1 MAVGRPIG
9 SMVVSLGLD
18 SVKFT
23 DGLKSIQS
31 QFRLAKSE
39 MRANLAELSS
49 TGTAYEKASVQVEGL
64 TKIMDVNKRKIES
77 LRETYRKQ
85 VEAHGEYSSS
95 AMRTASKI
103 NDAVRIQENYRR
115 QLNDAKIAMNEAK
128 RGTDTYKDSLE
139 LLKRTTKADI
149 EMFNAQG
156 KSVKALKTEYRGL
169 QQEINLNKKILADE
183 KTKLRELI
191 ETKGADAKETK
202 LQKATVTELNST
214 IKQQRTELNNIRLSM
229 NEAKRGTDSLRTSLE
244 TLQKTTTASITGLQ
258 AQGKTNEANL
268 VKYRSLK
275 EEIQQY
281 NRILDDEKAKLKE
294 LVNAKGADARE
305 TQEQKVKIAELNAK
319 IQQSQA
325 SYDSMNSKYKNM
337 TTAQAQA
344 KDSVHKLASSYKSMG
359 DSVKSAGQKLTGF
372 STIAGIGLAAGLK
385 TSISSLSEFKNTLN
399 EIKNLAETGG
409 ESASEA
415 TRNVARIQKD
425 ATQYSNQ
432 YGVSVNKIG
441 DGYKELI
448 KRGYTTEQ
456 ALGAM
461 KSELQASVAS
471 GDDFQEV
478 VSVSSQVLDSFG
490 MKVNSTSGMLK
501 NTKLVTNEIAY
512 AADATSTSFSDL
524 GIGMSY
530 AGASAKTAKVE
541 LSETAAAMGILSNNG
556 LEADKAGT
564 GLRDVLNHLTKGI
577 ANIDSK
583 NSVLAKLGI
592 KKEDLVDA
600 KGNMKSLSDVF
611 EVINSKVK
619 GMKSPE
625 KAAIFNSLFGTTGQQ
640 AGIILANNAKEL
652 DKLNKKVKEAPK
664 KNYVGALSEK
674 NMKSAQ
680 NQMKIFKQS
689 ATNMGM
695 SLAEVLLPPL
705 SKVAASLSKFFQWV
719 SQLPKPIKSTI
730 AGVTLLAIAIGPLL
744 VAVGSMI
751 TAIGSIKELI
761 TGLSIAKKIKE
772 VISGFSV
779 VGMLTNPITIGIA
792 AVVALGTA
800 FVVAY
805 QKIKPFRDF
814 VNGIGA
820 TVKKEFDK
828 VKKVAKDIW
837 TVLSSGNKSK
847 NKAQANMNLSKIF
860 SHEQIVAINNFG
872 KNLRT
877 AINGIKKTISG
888 AKTITKDIFNLFT
901 SNTGDKKSAKAFNS
915 LNNLLPK
922 GSAQKI
928 VSTINTIKMA
938 FNGLFALFK
947 GNNARGENLLN
958 RIFPKSAVTYI
969 STITKIIRTDFN
981 LMKSAI
987 VGVFKSIWSVISPI
1001 FNKIGGGFKSL
1012 IKGMSSYFNK
1022 YGKNIMQAFVN
1033 IFDFIL
1039 VKVVSKFTLILTAIS
1054 VAMKSIQV
1062 VISAALDLVKNV
1074 FSSVWVSIEH
1084 IVKGVF
1090 EVIGGLLKVFAG
1102 IFTGNWQLLWSGV
1115 KDIFKGIWDSFKG
1128 IVGGVINAVIGILN
1142 TGIDGVDWLITKFG
1156 VKKIGHIPPVKW
1168 ATGTTRYYPNGLPET
1183 QLAMVNDGG
1192 KREAIVYPNG
1202 QVGMFK
1208 GMNVTT
1214 ILPKGSHVINGD
1226 DTERLGLANYPD
1238 MHYYAKGTIS
1248 FSSIWN
1254 SVKSGASKLWDDVSD
1269 GVKLAKNIVAHP
1281 IEALESAFSGSLK
1294 IGKNVQF
1301 AIDTAKGLGSFIIK
1315 NIKNGIVK
1323 EIKKWIDSN
1332 EDEGDSNSTSP
1343 KPTGSH
1349 KHWMEQAGIPKS
1361 WYEDL
1366 NWIINHESGWRVNAT
1381 NPGSGAY
1388 GIPQSLPGNKMA
1400 SAGKDWRTNPI
1411 TQLKWMHSYV
1421 KGRYGNASNAKHFWQ
1436 THNWYANGGF
1446 VTQEQIAHIAEGNR
1460 PEAIIPLT
1468 NRTRAMQILAQVRDK
1483 YGLSAG
1489 NVVLNG
1495 NEQSNNDLSSLERK
1509 FDTVIS
1515 LLGQIAGLSIEQVN
1529 ALKAM
1534 KPSQSFDKNK
1544 FYQQMYQDQTIS
1556 DYMRM

>member
-9 SMVVSLGLD
+9 SMVVSLGLEAA
-18 SVKFT
+18 KFT
-23 DGLKSIQS
+23 DGLKSIQN

-39 MRANLAELSS
+39 MRANIAELSS
-49 TGTAYEKASVQVEGL
+49 TGTAYEKASVKVDSL
-64 TKIMDVNKRKIES
+64 TEVMDVNKRKIES
-77 LRETYRKQ
+77 LRETYQNQ
-85 VEAHGEYSSS
+85 VRTQGEYSNA

-103 NDAVRIQENYRR
+103 NDAIRVQENYRR
-115 QLNDAKIAMNEAK
+115 QLNDAKVA
-128 RGTDTYKDSLE
+128 
-139 LLKRTTKADI
+139 
-149 EMFNAQG
+149 
-156 KSVKALKTEYRGL
+156 
-169 QQEINLNKKILADE
+169 
-183 KTKLRELI
+183 
-191 ETKGADAKETK
+191 
-202 LQKATVTELNST
+202 
-214 IKQQRTELNNIRLSM
+214 M
-229 NEAKRGTDSLRTSLE
+229 NEAKRGTDSLRVSLE

-294 LVNAKGADARE
+294 LINAKGADARE
-305 TQEQKVKIAELNAK
+305 TQEQKVKVAELNAK
-319 IQQSQA
+319 IQQSQ
-325 SYDSMNSKYKNM
+325 
-337 TTAQAQA
+337 
-344 KDSVHKLASSYKSMG
+344 
-359 DSVKSAGQKLTGF
+359 
-372 STIAGIGLAAGLK
+372 
-385 TSISSLSEFKNTLN
+385 
-399 EIKNLAETGG
+399 
-409 ESASEA
+409 
-415 TRNVARIQKD
+415 
-425 ATQYSNQ
+425 
-432 YGVSVNKIG
+432 
-441 DGYKELI
+441 
-448 KRGYTTEQ
+448 
-456 ALGAM
+456 
-461 KSELQASVAS
+461 
-471 GDDFQEV
+471 
-478 VSVSSQVLDSFG
+478 
-490 MKVNSTSGMLK
+490 
-501 NTKLVTNEIAY
+501 
-512 AADATSTSFSDL
+512 
-524 GIGMSY
+524 
-530 AGASAKTAKVE
+530 VE
-541 LSETAAAMGILSNNG
+541 Y
-556 LEADKAGT
+556 
-564 GLRDVLNHLTKGI
+564 
-577 ANIDSK
+577 
-583 NSVLAKLGI
+583 
-592 KKEDLVDA
+592 
-600 KGNMKSLSDVF
+600 
-611 EVINSKVK
+611 
-619 GMKSPE
+619 
-625 KAAIFNSLFGTTGQQ
+625 
-640 AGIILANNAKEL
+640 
-652 DKLNKKVKEAPK
+652 DKLNKTY
-664 KNYVGALSEK
+664 KNVSTSGAILRDHMDKLKQSMQSIGRNMTQYITVPVVGAFTMSAKSAMDFEYQLQDIRKEVEAQSGSLKETDKIMKEMSSDVLKWSKQYGVGTKEINEGLFTLISNGYSARVALGMMPELLKTMTANGDKTGKTIELTSSLMEQFGLNTGSTNSQIRSGNSLMNQMTEITHKTALNLDDLGTISANAGAALHGMHINTADFLTVAGKLRSAGIDASSVGTGLSSMLTRITTGTGAAAADLKKYNIAVYDSHHNMRSMLDIVGDMKKAYSGMNDEERQK
-674 NMKSAQ
+674 FLYDVMGQENMKVGSTLMNAHISDYRKLSKEVSNSNGVVDKYNKTMRNTSEFSVQ
-680 NQMKIFKQS
+680 EFKS
-689 ATNMGM
+689 
-695 SLAEVLLPPL
+695 SLNSLSISLGQKLLPTLTPVIKGL
-705 SKVAASLSKFFQWV
+705 TSMVNRFAKLPSPVKNSILVLTGLAAILG
-719 SQLPKPIKSTI
+719 PMTI
-730 AGVTLLAIAIGPLL
+730 GIAALITSIGKIRD
-744 VAVGSMI
+744 VM
-751 TAIGSIKELI
+751 

-779 VGMLTNPITIGIA
+779 VGMLTNPITIAIA

-814 VNGIGA
+814 VNGIGTA
-820 TVKKEFDK
+820 VKKEFDK
-828 VKKVAKDIW
+828 VKNV
-837 TVLSSGNKSK
+837 
-847 NKAQANMNLSKIF
+847 
-860 SHEQIVAINNFG
+860 
-872 KNLRT
+872 
-877 AINGIKKTISG
+877 
-888 AKTITKDIFNLFT
+888 TKDIFNLFT
-901 SNTGDKKSAKAFNS
+901 STTGDKKSAKAFDS

-928 VSTINTIKMA
+928 VATVNTIKMA

-969 STITKIIRTDFN
+969 STITKIIRADFN

-987 VGVFKSIWSVISPI
+987 VGVFKSMWSVTSPI
-1001 FNKIGGGFKSL
+1001 FNKIGGEFKTL

-1022 YGKNIMQAFVN
+1022 YGKSIMQAFVN

-1039 VKVVSKFTLILTAIS
+1039 VKVVSKFTLILSAIS

-1062 VISAALDLVKNV
+1062 VISVALDLVKNV
-1074 FSSVWVSIEH
+1074 FSSVWISIEN
-1084 IVKGVF
+1084 IIKNVF
-1090 EVIGGLLKVFAG
+1090 QIIGGLLEIFAG
-1102 IFTGNWQLLWSGV
+1102 IFTGNWKLLWQGV
-1115 KDIFKGIWDSFKG
+1115 KDTFSGIIKTFVSIF
-1128 IVGGVINAVIGILN
+1128 GGVVNTIIGIAN
-1142 TGIDGVDWLITKFG
+1142 TGIDGINWLITKFG
-1156 VKKIGHIPPVKW
+1156 VKKIGHISPVKW

-1248 FSSIWN
+1248 FGSIWN
-1254 SVKSGASKLWDDVSD
+1254 SVKSGASKLWDDISD

-1294 IGKNVQF
+1294 IGKSVQF

-1381 NPGSGAY
+1381 NPDSGAY
-1388 GIPQSLPGNKMA
+1388 GLPQSLPGNKMA
-1400 SAGKDWRTNPI
+1400 SAGKDWKTNPI
-1411 TQLKWMHSYV
+1411 TQLKWMYSYV

-1489 NVVLNG
+1489 NVVLSGGKQDNT
-1495 NEQSNNDLSSLERK
+1495 DLSNLERK

-1515 LLGQIAGLSIEQVN
+1515 LLGQIAGLSAEQVN
-1529 ALKAM
+1529 AIKAM
-1534 KPSQSFDKNK
+1534 NLNPKFDKNK
-1544 FYQQMYQDQTIS
+1544 FYQDMFRDQTIS
-1556 DYMRM
+1556 NYMNM

>member
-1 MAVGRPIG
+1 MAVGRPLG

-23 DGLKSIQS
+23 DGLKSIQN

-49 TGTAYEKASVQVEGL
+49 TGTAYEKASAKVEGL

-77 LRETYRKQ
+77 LRETYQKQ
-85 VEAHGEYSSS
+85 VEMHGEYSTS

-115 QLNDAKIAMNEAK
+115 QLNDAKVAMNEAK

-139 LLKRTTKADI
+139 LLKR
-149 EMFNAQG
+149 
-156 KSVKALKTEYRGL
+156 
-169 QQEINLNKKILADE
+169 
-183 KTKLRELI
+183 
-191 ETKGADAKETK
+191 
-202 LQKATVTELNST
+202 
-214 IKQQRTELNNIRLSM
+214 
-229 NEAKRGTDSLRTSLE
+229 
-244 TLQKTTTASITGLQ
+244 TTTASITGLQ

-294 LVNAKGADARE
+294 LVNVKGADARE
-305 TQEQKVKIAELNAK
+305 TQEQKVKVAELNAK

-337 TTAQAQA
+337 STAQAVA
-344 KDSVHKLASSYKSMG
+344 KDSAEKLANQYKSVG
-359 DSVKSAGQKLTGF
+359 NSVKDTGQKLTGF
-372 STIAGIGLAAGLK
+372 STIAGLGLAAGLK

-399 EIKNLAETGG
+399 EIKNLAVTGG
-409 ESASEA
+409 ESVEEA
-415 TRNVARIQKD
+415 TRNVSRIQKD

-448 KRGYTTEQ
+448 KRGYTTNQ

-471 GDDFQEV
+471 GDDFNDV
-478 VSVSSQVLDSFG
+478 VNVSSQVLEAFG

-501 NTKLVTNEIAY
+501 NTKTVTNELAY
-512 AADATSTSFSDL
+512 AADLTSTGFTDI

-530 AGASAKTAKVE
+530 VGSTAKTAKIE
-541 LSETAAAMGILSNNG
+541 LSETASAMGILSNNG

-564 GLRDVLNHLTKGI
+564 GLRQVINNLVTGVKD
-577 ANIDSK
+577 IDSK
-583 NSVLAKLGI
+583 NSVLGKLGL
-592 KKEDLVDA
+592 KKKDLVDA
-600 KGNMKSLSDVF
+600 QGNLKSLSAIF
-611 EVINSKVK
+611 EAINGKMK
-619 GMKSPE
+619 GKESPE
-625 KAAIFNSLFGTTGQQ
+625 KASIFKSLFGTTGQQ
-640 AGIILANNAKEL
+640 AGIILSQHVKEL
-652 DKLNKKVKEAPK
+652 DELNKKVREAPK

-674 NMKSAQ
+674 NLKSAQ

-689 ATNMGM
+689 AANMGM
-695 SLAEVLLPPL
+695 SLSEVLLPPL
-705 SKVAASLSKFFQWV
+705 SKIAASLSKFFQWIG
-719 SQLPKPIKSTI
+719 QLPKPIKATI
-730 AGVTLLAIAIGPLL
+730 AGITLLAVAIGPLL

-751 TAIGSIKELI
+751 TAIG
-761 TGLSIAKKIKE
+761 TIKE
-772 VISGFSV
+772 VMGGISIAS
-779 VGMLTNPITIGIA
+779 MLTNPITIAIA
-792 AVVALGTA
+792 ATVALGAA
-800 FVVAY
+800 FTLAY
-805 QKIKPFRDF
+805 NKIKPFRDF

-828 VKKVAKDIW
+828 VKNVAKDIW

-860 SHEQIVAINNFG
+860 SHDQLVEINQFG
-872 KNLRT
+872 ENLRT
-877 AINGIKKTISG
+877 TINGIKKTISG

-901 SNTGDKKSAKAFNS
+901 SNTGDKKSAKAFDS

-928 VSTINTIKMA
+928 VSTVNTIKMA

-947 GNNARGENLLN
+947 GDNARGENLLN

-1001 FNKIGGGFKSL
+1001 FNKIGGGFKTL

-1074 FSSVWVSIEH
+1074 FSSVWISIEH
-1084 IVKGVF
+1084 IFKGVF

-1102 IFTGNWQLLWSGV
+1102 LFTGNWQLLWSGV

-1128 IVGGVINAVIGILN
+1128 IVGGVINTVIGILN

-1156 VKKIGHIPPVKW
+1156 VKKIGHIPTVKW

-1248 FSSIWN
+1248 FGSIWN
-1254 SVKSGASKLWDDVSD
+1254 GIKSGASKLWDDVSD
-1269 GVKLAKNIVAHP
+1269 GIKLAKNIVSHP
-1281 IEALESAFSGSLK
+1281 IEALESAFSSSLK
-1294 IGKNVQF
+1294 IGKSVQF

-1381 NPGSGAY
+1381 NPSSGAY
-1388 GIPQSLPGNKMA
+1388 GLGQALPGNKMA
-1400 SAGKDWRTNPI
+1400 SAGKDWKTNAI
-1411 TQLKWMHSYV
+1411 TQLKWVKSYI
-1421 KGRYGNASNAKHFWQ
+1421 KGRYGNAANAKRFWQ
-1436 THNWYANGGF
+1436 AHNWYANGGF
-1446 VTQEQIAHIAEGNR
+1446 VTQEQIAHIAEDNR

-1489 NVVLNG
+1489 NVVLSGGKQDNT
-1495 NEQSNNDLSSLERK
+1495 DLSNLERK

-1515 LLGQIAGLSIEQVN
+1515 LLGQIAGLSAEQVN
-1529 ALKAM
+1529 AIKAM
-1534 KPSQSFDKNK
+1534 NLNPKFDKNK
-1544 FYQQMYQDQTIS
+1544 FYQDMFRDQTIS
-1556 DYMRM
+1556 NYMNM

>member
-9 SMVVSLGLD
+9 SMVVSLGLEAT
-18 SVKFT
+18 KFT
-23 DGLKSIQS
+23 DGLKSIQN

-39 MRANLAELSS
+39 MRANIAELSS
-49 TGTAYEKASVQVEGL
+49 TGTAYEKASVKVDSL
-64 TKIMDVNKRKIES
+64 TKVMDVNQRKIES
-77 LRETYRKQ
+77 LRETYQNQ
-85 VEAHGEYSSS
+85 VRTQGEYSNA

-103 NDAVRIQENYRR
+103 NDAIRVQENYRR
-115 QLNDAKIAMNEAK
+115 QLNDAKVA
-128 RGTDTYKDSLE
+128 
-139 LLKRTTKADI
+139 
-149 EMFNAQG
+149 
-156 KSVKALKTEYRGL
+156 
-169 QQEINLNKKILADE
+169 
-183 KTKLRELI
+183 
-191 ETKGADAKETK
+191 
-202 LQKATVTELNST
+202 
-214 IKQQRTELNNIRLSM
+214 M
-229 NEAKRGTDSLRTSLE
+229 NEAKRGTDSLRVSLE

-305 TQEQKVKIAELNAK
+305 TQEQKVKVAELNAK

-325 SYDSMNSKYKNM
+325 SYDGMSSKYKNM

-372 STIAGIGLAAGLK
+372 STIAGLGLAAGLK

-399 EIKNLAETGG
+399 EIKNLAVTGG
-409 ESASEA
+409 ESVEEA
-415 TRNVARIQKD
+415 TRNVSRIQKD

-448 KRGYTTEQ
+448 KRGYTTNQ

-471 GDDFQEV
+471 GDDFNDV
-478 VSVSSQVLDSFG
+478 VNVSSQVLEAFG

-501 NTKLVTNEIAY
+501 NTKTVTNELAY
-512 AADATSTSFSDL
+512 AADLTSTGFTDI

-530 AGASAKTAKVE
+530 VGSTAKTAKIE
-541 LSETAAAMGILSNNG
+541 LSETASAMGILSNNG

-564 GLRDVLNHLTKGI
+564 GLRQVINNLVTGVKD
-577 ANIDSK
+577 IDSK
-583 NSVLAKLGI
+583 NSVLGKLGL
-592 KKEDLVDA
+592 KKKDLVDA
-600 KGNMKSLSDVF
+600 QGNLKSLSAIF
-611 EVINSKVK
+611 EAINGKMK
-619 GMKSPE
+619 GKESPE
-625 KAAIFNSLFGTTGQQ
+625 KASIFESLFGTTGQQ
-640 AGIILANNAKEL
+640 AGIILSQHVKEL
-652 DKLNKKVKEAPK
+652 DELNKKVREAPK

-674 NMKSAQ
+674 NLKSAQ

-689 ATNMGM
+689 AANMGM
-695 SLAEVLLPPL
+695 SLSEVLLPPL
-705 SKVAASLSKFFQWV
+705 SKIAASLSKFFQWIG
-719 SQLPKPIKSTI
+719 QLPKPIKSTI
-730 AGVTLLAIAIGPLL
+730 AGITLLAVAIGPLL

-751 TAIGSIKELI
+751 TAIGSIKKAMD
-761 TGLSIAKKIKE
+761 GVKIA
-772 VISGFSV
+772 S
-779 VGMLTNPITIGIA
+779 MLTNPITISIA
-792 AVVALGTA
+792 AVVALGAA
-800 FVVAY
+800 FTLAY
-805 QKIKPFRDF
+805 NKIKPFRDF

-820 TVKKEFDK
+820 TVKKEFNK
-828 VKKVAKDIW
+828 VKNVAKDIW
-837 TVLSSGNKSK
+837 TVLSSGDKSK

-860 SHEQIVAINNFG
+860 SHDQLVEINQFG
-872 KNLRT
+872 ENLRT
-877 AINGIKKTISG
+877 TINGIKKTISG

-901 SNTGDKKSAKAFNS
+901 SNTGDKKSAKAFDS

-928 VSTINTIKMA
+928 VATVNTIKMA

-969 STITKIIRTDFN
+969 STITKIIRADFN

-987 VGVFKSIWSVISPI
+987 VGVFKSMWSVISPI
-1001 FNKIGGGFKSL
+1001 FNKIGGGFKTL

-1022 YGKNIMQAFVN
+1022 YGKSIMKAFVN

-1074 FSSVWVSIEH
+1074 FSSVWISIEH
-1084 IVKGVF
+1084 IFKGVF

-1102 IFTGNWQLLWSGV
+1102 LFTGNWQLLWSGV

-1128 IVGGVINAVIGILN
+1128 IVGGVINTVIGILN

-1156 VKKIGHIPPVKW
+1156 VKKIGHIPTVKW

-1248 FSSIWN
+1248 FGSIWN
-1254 SVKSGASKLWDDVSD
+1254 GIKSGASKLWDDVSD
-1269 GVKLAKNIVAHP
+1269 GIKLAKNIVSHP
-1281 IEALESAFSGSLK
+1281 IEALESAFSSSLK
-1294 IGKNVQF
+1294 IGKSVQF

-1388 GIPQSLPGNKMA
+1388 GLPQSLPGNKMA
-1400 SAGKDWRTNPI
+1400 SAGKDWKTNPI
-1411 TQLKWMHSYV
+1411 TQLKWMYSYV

-1515 LLGQIAGLSIEQVN
+1515 LLGQIAGLSVEQVN

>member
-9 SMVVSLGLD
+9 SMVVSLGLEAA
-18 SVKFT
+18 KFT
-23 DGLKSIQS
+23 DGLKSIQN

-39 MRANLAELSS
+39 MRANIAELSS
-49 TGTAYEKASVQVEGL
+49 TGTAYEKASAKVDSL
-64 TKIMDVNKRKIES
+64 TKVMDVNQRKIES
-77 LRETYRKQ
+77 LRETYQQQ
-85 VEAHGEYSSS
+85 VKTQGEYSNA

-103 NDAVRIQENYRR
+103 NDAIRVQENYRR
-115 QLNDAKIAMNEAK
+115 QLNDAKVA
-128 RGTDTYKDSLE
+128 
-139 LLKRTTKADI
+139 
-149 EMFNAQG
+149 
-156 KSVKALKTEYRGL
+156 
-169 QQEINLNKKILADE
+169 
-183 KTKLRELI
+183 
-191 ETKGADAKETK
+191 
-202 LQKATVTELNST
+202 
-214 IKQQRTELNNIRLSM
+214 M

-305 TQEQKVKIAELNAK
+305 TQEQKVKVAELDAK

-325 SYDSMNSKYKNM
+325 SYDGMNSKYKNM

-344 KDSVHKLASSYKSMG
+344 KDSVNKLASSYKSMG
-359 DSVKSAGQKLTGF
+359 NSVKSAGQKLTGF
-372 STIAGIGLAAGLK
+372 STVAGIGLVAGLK

-490 MKVNSTSGMLK
+490 MKVNSTSGMMK

-600 KGNMKSLSDVF
+600 KGNMRSLSDVF

-664 KNYVGALSEK
+664 NNYVGALSEK

-719 SQLPKPIKSTI
+719 AQLPKPIKSTI
-730 AGVTLLAIAIGPLL
+730 VGVTLFAVAIGPLL
-744 VAVGSMI
+744 VALGSMI
-751 TAIGSIKELI
+751 TAIGTIKKVM
-761 TGLSIAKKIKE
+761 TGLSIVKKIKDIANSFKLLTILNPTTLGIGA
-772 VISGFSV
+772 VI
-779 VGMLTNPITIGIA
+779 
-792 AVVALGTA
+792 ALGAA
-800 FVVAY
+800 FVLAY
-805 QKIKPFRDF
+805 QKIKPFREF
-814 VNGIGA
+814 INGIG
-820 TVKKEFDK
+820 KGIIK
-828 VKKVAKDIW
+828 
-837 TVLSSGNKSK
+837 G
-847 NKAQANMNLSKIF
+847 
-860 SHEQIVAINNFG
+860 
-872 KNLRT
+872 LRPVIT
-877 AINGIKKTISG
+877 MVGTIG
-888 AKTITKDIFNLFT
+888 
-901 SNTGDKKSAKAFNS
+901 NS
-915 LNNLLPK
+915 LKKL
-922 GSAQKI
+922 
-928 VSTINTIKMA
+928 
-938 FNGLFALFK
+938 FN
-947 GNNARGENLLN
+947 
-958 RIFPKSAVTYI
+958 
-969 STITKIIRTDFN
+969 
-981 LMKSAI
+981 
-987 VGVFKSIWSVISPI
+987 
-1001 FNKIGGGFKSL
+1001 
-1012 IKGMSSYFNK
+1012 
-1022 YGKNIMQAFVN
+1022 
-1033 IFDFIL
+1033 
-1039 VKVVSKFTLILTAIS
+1039 
-1054 VAMKSIQV
+1054 AMKSYFSENGLSFLQAFANVFKV
-1062 VISAALDLVKNV
+1062 VAVSIGSSMSGIILIIRVALNLIKNV
-1074 FSSVWVSIEH
+1074 FSTTWGSIEQ
-1084 IVKGVF
+1084 IVGGVF
-1090 EVIGGLLKVFAG
+1090 TAIGGLLKVFAG
-1102 IFTGNWQLLWSGV
+1102 LFTGNWQLLWSGV
-1115 KDIFKGIWDSFKG
+1115 KDIFSGIWDSFKG
-1128 IVGGVINAVIGILN
+1128 IVGGVINVIIGIVN
-1142 TGIDGVDWLITKFG
+1142 SGIDGINWLLDKFG
-1156 VKKIGHIPPVKW
+1156 AKQVKKLSPVKW

-1248 FSSIWN
+1248 FGSIWN
-1254 SVKSGASKLWDDVSD
+1254 GIKSGASKLWDDVSD

-1281 IEALESAFSGSLK
+1281 IKALESAFSGSLK
-1294 IGKNVQF
+1294 IGKSVQF

-1388 GIPQSLPGNKMA
+1388 GLPQSLPGNKMA

-1411 TQLKWMHSYV
+1411 TQLKWMYSYV

-1489 NVVLNG
+1489 NVVLSGGKQDNT
-1495 NEQSNNDLSSLERK
+1495 DLSSLERK

-1515 LLGQIAGLSIEQVN
+1515 LLGQIAGLSAEQVN

-1534 KPSQSFDKNK
+1534 KPSQNFDKNK
-1544 FYQQMYQDQTIS
+1544 FYQDMFRDQTIS
-1556 DYMRM
+1556 NYMNM

>member
-23 DGLKSIQS
+23 DGLKSIQN

-39 MRANLAELSS
+39 MRANMAELSS

-115 QLNDAKIAMNEAK
+115 QLNDAKIA
-128 RGTDTYKDSLE
+128 
-139 LLKRTTKADI
+139 
-149 EMFNAQG
+149 
-156 KSVKALKTEYRGL
+156 
-169 QQEINLNKKILADE
+169 
-183 KTKLRELI
+183 
-191 ETKGADAKETK
+191 
-202 LQKATVTELNST
+202 
-214 IKQQRTELNNIRLSM
+214 M

-344 KDSVHKLASSYKSMG
+344 KDSVNKLASSYKSVG
-359 DSVKSAGQKLTGF
+359 SSVKSAGEKLTGF
-372 STIAGIGLAAGLK
+372 STIAGIGLVAGLK

-478 VSVSSQVLDSFG
+478 VSVSSQVLESFG

-501 NTKLVTNEIAY
+501 NTKKVTNEIAY
-512 AADATSTSFSDL
+512 AADVTSTSFSDL
-524 GIGMSY
+524 GLGMSY
-530 AGASAKTAKVE
+530 AGASAKTAKVG

-583 NSVLAKLGI
+583 NSVLGKLGI

-600 KGNMKSLSDVF
+600 KGNMKSLSEVF

-719 SQLPKPIKSTI
+719 AQLPKPIKSTI
-730 AGVTLLAIAIGPLL
+730 VGITLLAVAIGPMLIAL
-744 VAVGSMI
+744 GSMI
-751 TAIGSIKELI
+751 TAIGTIKKVM
-761 TGLSIAKKIKE
+761 TGLSIVKKIKDIANSFKLLTILNPTTLGIGA
-772 VISGFSV
+772 VI
-779 VGMLTNPITIGIA
+779 
-792 AVVALGTA
+792 ALGAA
-800 FVVAY
+800 FVLAY
-805 QKIKPFRDF
+805 KKIKPFREF
-814 VNGIGA
+814 INGIGKGIINGLKPVISMVGTIGNSFKKLYNA
-820 TVKKEFDK
+820 MKNYFSENGLSFLQAFANIFKVVAVVIAVAMRDIILKVTVALTL
-828 VKKVAKDIW
+828 VK
-837 TVLSSGNKSK
+837 N
-847 NKAQANMNLSKIF
+847 IF
-860 SHEQIVAINNFG
+860 STTWGSIEQIVG
-872 KNLRT
+872 
-877 AINGIKKTISG
+877 
-888 AKTITKDIFNLFT
+888 
-901 SNTGDKKSAKAFNS
+901 
-915 LNNLLPK
+915 
-922 GSAQKI
+922 
-928 VSTINTIKMA
+928 
-938 FNGLFALFK
+938 
-947 GNNARGENLLN
+947 
-958 RIFPKSAVTYI
+958 
-969 STITKIIRTDFN
+969 
-981 LMKSAI
+981 
-987 VGVFKSIWSVISPI
+987 GVF
-1001 FNKIGGGFKSL
+1001 
-1012 IKGMSSYFNK
+1012 
-1022 YGKNIMQAFVN
+1022 
-1033 IFDFIL
+1033 
-1039 VKVVSKFTLILTAIS
+1039 TA
-1054 VAMKSIQV
+1054 
-1062 VISAALDLVKNV
+1062 
-1074 FSSVWVSIEH
+1074 
-1084 IVKGVF
+1084 
-1090 EVIGGLLKVFAG
+1090 IGGLLKVFAG
-1102 IFTGNWQLLWSGV
+1102 LFTGNWQLLWSGV
-1115 KDIFKGIWDSFKG
+1115 KDIFSGIWDSFKG
-1128 IVGGVINAVIGILN
+1128 IVGGVINIIIGIVN
-1142 TGIDGVDWLITKFG
+1142 SGIDGINWLLDKFG
-1156 VKKIGHIPPVKW
+1156 AKQVKKLSPVKW

-1248 FSSIWN
+1248 FGSIWN
-1254 SVKSGASKLWDDVSD
+1254 GIKSGASKLWDDVSD

-1281 IEALESAFSGSLK
+1281 IKALESAFSGSLK
-1294 IGKNVQF
+1294 IGKSVQF

-1388 GIPQSLPGNKMA
+1388 GLPQSLPGNKMA
-1400 SAGKDWRTNPI
+1400 SAGRDWRTNPI
-1411 TQLKWMHSYV
+1411 TQLKWMYSYV

-1515 LLGQIAGLSIEQVN
+1515 LLGQIAGLSAEQVN

-1534 KPSQSFDKNK
+1534 RPSQSFDKNK
-1544 FYQQMYQDQTIS
+1544 FYQQMYKDQTINN
-1556 DYMRM
+1556 YMNM

>member
-9 SMVVSLGLD
+9 SMVVSLGLEAA
-18 SVKFT
+18 KFT
-23 DGLKSIQS
+23 DGLKSIQN

-39 MRANLAELSS
+39 MRANMAELSS
-49 TGTAYEKASVQVEGL
+49 TGTAYEKASAKVDSL
-64 TKIMDVNKRKIES
+64 TKVMDVNQRKIES
-77 LRETYRKQ
+77 LRETYQQQ
-85 VEAHGEYSSS
+85 VKTQGEYSNA

-103 NDAVRIQENYRR
+103 NDAIRVQENYRR
-115 QLNDAKIAMNEAK
+115 QLNDAKVA
-128 RGTDTYKDSLE
+128 
-139 LLKRTTKADI
+139 
-149 EMFNAQG
+149 
-156 KSVKALKTEYRGL
+156 
-169 QQEINLNKKILADE
+169 
-183 KTKLRELI
+183 
-191 ETKGADAKETK
+191 
-202 LQKATVTELNST
+202 
-214 IKQQRTELNNIRLSM
+214 M

-294 LVNAKGADARE
+294 LVNTKGADARE
-305 TQEQKVKIAELNAK
+305 TQEQKVKVAELNAK

-337 TTAQAQA
+337 STAQAQA
-344 KDSVHKLASSYKSMG
+344 KDSVNKLASSYKSMG
-359 DSVKSAGQKLTGF
+359 NSVKSAGQKLTGF
-372 STIAGIGLAAGLK
+372 STVAGIGLVAGLK

-490 MKVNSTSGMLK
+490 MKVNSTSGMMK

-719 SQLPKPIKSTI
+719 AQLPKPIKSTI
-730 AGVTLLAIAIGPLL
+730 VGVTLFAVAIGPLL
-744 VAVGSMI
+744 VALGSMI
-751 TAIGSIKELI
+751 TAIGSIKKLM
-761 TGLSIAKKIKE
+761 TGLSIIKKVKDLASSFRLLTILNPTTLGIGA
-772 VISGFSV
+772 VI
-779 VGMLTNPITIGIA
+779 
-792 AVVALGTA
+792 ALGVA
-800 FVVAY
+800 FVLAY
-805 QKIKPFRDF
+805 KKIKPFREF
-814 VNGIGA
+814 INGIGRG
-820 TVKKEFDK
+820 
-828 VKKVAKDIW
+828 II
-837 TVLSSGNKSK
+837 KSLK
-847 NKAQANMNLSKIF
+847 PVINM
-860 SHEQIVAINNFG
+860 VG
-872 KNLRT
+872 
-877 AINGIKKTISG
+877 TIG
-888 AKTITKDIFNLFT
+888 
-901 SNTGDKKSAKAFNS
+901 NS
-915 LNNLLPK
+915 LKKL
-922 GSAQKI
+922 
-928 VSTINTIKMA
+928 
-938 FNGLFALFK
+938 FN
-947 GNNARGENLLN
+947 
-958 RIFPKSAVTYI
+958 
-969 STITKIIRTDFN
+969 
-981 LMKSAI
+981 
-987 VGVFKSIWSVISPI
+987 
-1001 FNKIGGGFKSL
+1001 
-1012 IKGMSSYFNK
+1012 
-1022 YGKNIMQAFVN
+1022 
-1033 IFDFIL
+1033 
-1039 VKVVSKFTLILTAIS
+1039 
-1054 VAMKSIQV
+1054 AMKSYFSENGLSFLQAFANIFKV
-1062 VISAALDLVKNV
+1062 VAIEIGASMSGIIVTIRVALNLIKNV
-1074 FSSVWVSIEH
+1074 FSTTWGSIEQ
-1084 IVKGVF
+1084 IVGGVF
-1090 EVIGGLLKVFAG
+1090 TAIGGLLKVFAG
-1102 IFTGNWQLLWSGV
+1102 LFTGNWQLLWSGV
-1115 KDIFKGIWDSFKG
+1115 KDIFSGIWDSFKG
-1128 IVGGVINAVIGILN
+1128 IVGGEINVIIGIVN
-1142 TGIDGVDWLITKFG
+1142 SGIDGINWLLDKFG
-1156 VKKIGHIPPVKW
+1156 AKQVKKLSPVKW

-1248 FSSIWN
+1248 FGSIWN
-1254 SVKSGASKLWDDVSD
+1254 GIKSGASKLWDDVSD

-1281 IEALESAFSGSLK
+1281 IKALESAFSGSLK
-1294 IGKNVQF
+1294 IGKSVQF

-1388 GIPQSLPGNKMA
+1388 GLPQSLPGNKMA

-1411 TQLKWMHSYV
+1411 TQLKWMYSYV

-1489 NVVLNG
+1489 NVVLSGGKQDNT
-1495 NEQSNNDLSSLERK
+1495 DLSSLERK

-1515 LLGQIAGLSIEQVN
+1515 LLGQIAGLSAEQVN

-1534 KPSQSFDKNK
+1534 KPSQNFDKNK
-1544 FYQQMYQDQTIS
+1544 FYQDMFRDQTIS
-1556 DYMRM
+1556 NYMNM

>member
-1 MAVGRPIG
+1 MAVGRPLG

-23 DGLKSIQS
+23 DGLKSIQN

-39 MRANLAELSS
+39 MRANVAELAS
-49 TGTAYEKASVQVEGL
+49 TGTAYEKASAKVEGL

-77 LRETYRKQ
+77 LRETYQKQ
-85 VEAHGEYSSS
+85 VEMHGEYSTS

-103 NDAVRIQENYRR
+103 NDAIRVQENYRR
-115 QLNDAKIAMNEAK
+115 QLNDAKVAMNEAK

-139 LLKRTTKADI
+139 LLKR
-149 EMFNAQG
+149 
-156 KSVKALKTEYRGL
+156 
-169 QQEINLNKKILADE
+169 
-183 KTKLRELI
+183 
-191 ETKGADAKETK
+191 
-202 LQKATVTELNST
+202 
-214 IKQQRTELNNIRLSM
+214 
-229 NEAKRGTDSLRTSLE
+229 
-244 TLQKTTTASITGLQ
+244 TTTASITGLQ

-294 LVNAKGADARE
+294 LVNVKGADARE
-305 TQEQKVKIAELNAK
+305 TREQKVKVAELNAK

-337 TTAQAQA
+337 STAQAVA
-344 KDSVHKLASSYKSMG
+344 KDSAEKLANQYKSVG
-359 DSVKSAGQKLTGF
+359 NSVKDTGQKLTGF
-372 STIAGIGLAAGLK
+372 STIAGLGLAAGLK

-399 EIKNLAETGG
+399 EIKNLAVTGG
-409 ESASEA
+409 ESVEEA
-415 TRNVARIQKD
+415 TRNVSRIQKD

-448 KRGYTTEQ
+448 KRGYTTNQ

-471 GDDFQEV
+471 GDDFNDV
-478 VSVSSQVLDSFG
+478 VNVSSQVLEAFG

-501 NTKLVTNEIAY
+501 NTKTVTNELAY
-512 AADATSTSFSDL
+512 AADLTSTGFTDI

-530 AGASAKTAKVE
+530 VGSTAKTAKIE
-541 LSETAAAMGILSNNG
+541 LSETASAMGILSNNG

-564 GLRDVLNHLTKGI
+564 GLRQVINNLVTGVKD
-577 ANIDSK
+577 IDSK
-583 NSVLAKLGI
+583 NSVLGKLGL
-592 KKEDLVDA
+592 KKKDLVDA
-600 KGNMKSLSDVF
+600 QGNLKSLSAIF
-611 EVINSKVK
+611 EAINGKMK
-619 GMKSPE
+619 GKESPE
-625 KAAIFNSLFGTTGQQ
+625 KASIFKSLFGTTGQQ
-640 AGIILANNAKEL
+640 AGIILSQHVKEL
-652 DKLNKKVKEAPK
+652 DELNKKVREAPK

-674 NMKSAQ
+674 NLKSAQ

-689 ATNMGM
+689 AANMGM
-695 SLAEVLLPPL
+695 SLSEVLLPPL
-705 SKVAASLSKFFQWV
+705 SKIAASLSKFFQWIG
-719 SQLPKPIKSTI
+719 QLPKPIKATI
-730 AGVTLLAIAIGPLL
+730 AGITLLAVAIGPLL

-751 TAIGSIKELI
+751 TAIG
-761 TGLSIAKKIKE
+761 TIKE
-772 VISGFSV
+772 VMGGISIAS
-779 VGMLTNPITIGIA
+779 MLTNPITIAIA
-792 AVVALGTA
+792 ATVALGAA
-800 FVVAY
+800 FTLAY
-805 QKIKPFRDF
+805 NKIKPFRDF

-828 VKKVAKDIW
+828 VKNVAKDIW

-860 SHEQIVAINNFG
+860 SHDQLVEINQFG
-872 KNLRT
+872 ENLRT
-877 AINGIKKTISG
+877 TINGIKKTISG

-901 SNTGDKKSAKAFNS
+901 SNTGDKKSAKAFDS

-928 VSTINTIKMA
+928 VSTVNTIKMA

-947 GNNARGENLLN
+947 GDNARGENLLN

-1001 FNKIGGGFKSL
+1001 FNKIGGGFKTL

-1074 FSSVWVSIEH
+1074 FSSVWISIEH
-1084 IVKGVF
+1084 IFKGVF

-1102 IFTGNWQLLWSGV
+1102 LFTGNWQLLWSGV

-1128 IVGGVINAVIGILN
+1128 IVGGVINTVIGILN

-1156 VKKIGHIPPVKW
+1156 VKKIGHIPTVKW

-1248 FSSIWN
+1248 FGSIWN
-1254 SVKSGASKLWDDVSD
+1254 GIKSGASKLWDDVSD
-1269 GVKLAKNIVAHP
+1269 GIKLAKNIVSHP
-1281 IEALESAFSGSLK
+1281 IEALESAFSSSLK
-1294 IGKNVQF
+1294 IGKSVQF

-1349 KHWMEQAGIPKS
+1349 KRWMEQAGIPKS

-1381 NPGSGAY
+1381 NPSSGAY
-1388 GIPQSLPGNKMA
+1388 GLGQALPGNKMA
-1400 SAGKDWRTNPI
+1400 SAGKDWKTNAI
-1411 TQLKWMHSYV
+1411 TQLKWVKSYI
-1421 KGRYGNASNAKHFWQ
+1421 KGRYGNAANAKRFWQ
-1436 THNWYANGGF
+1436 AHNWYANGGF

-1489 NVVLNG
+1489 NVVLSGGKQDNT
-1495 NEQSNNDLSSLERK
+1495 DLSNLERK

-1515 LLGQIAGLSIEQVN
+1515 LLGQIAGLSAEQVN
-1529 ALKAM
+1529 AIKAM
-1534 KPSQSFDKNK
+1534 NLNPKFDKNK
-1544 FYQQMYQDQTIS
+1544 FYQDMFRDQTIS
-1556 DYMRM
+1556 NYMNM

>member
-9 SMVVSLGLD
+9 SMVVSLGLEAA
-18 SVKFT
+18 KFT
-23 DGLKSIQS
+23 DGLKSIQN

-39 MRANLAELSS
+39 MRANMAELSS
-49 TGTAYEKASVQVEGL
+49 TGTAYEKASAKVDSL
-64 TKIMDVNKRKIES
+64 TKVMDVNQRKIES
-77 LRETYRKQ
+77 LRETYQQQ
-85 VEAHGEYSSS
+85 VKTQGEYSNA

-103 NDAVRIQENYRR
+103 NDAIRVQENYRR
-115 QLNDAKIAMNEAK
+115 QLNDAKVA
-128 RGTDTYKDSLE
+128 
-139 LLKRTTKADI
+139 
-149 EMFNAQG
+149 
-156 KSVKALKTEYRGL
+156 
-169 QQEINLNKKILADE
+169 
-183 KTKLRELI
+183 
-191 ETKGADAKETK
+191 
-202 LQKATVTELNST
+202 
-214 IKQQRTELNNIRLSM
+214 M

-305 TQEQKVKIAELNAK
+305 TQEQKVKVAELNAK

-344 KDSVHKLASSYKSMG
+344 KDSTQKLANQYKSVG
-359 DSVKSAGQKLTGF
+359 NSIKDAGQKLTGF
-372 STIAGIGLAAGLK
+372 STIAGLGLAAGLK

-399 EIKNLAETGG
+399 EIKNLAVTGG
-409 ESASEA
+409 ESVGEA
-415 TRNVARIQKD
+415 TRNVSRIQKD

-448 KRGYTTEQ
+448 KRGYTTNQ

-471 GDDFQEV
+471 GDDFNDV
-478 VSVSSQVLDSFG
+478 VNVSSQVLEAFG

-501 NTKLVTNEIAY
+501 NTKTVTNELAY
-512 AADATSTSFSDL
+512 AADLTSTGFTDI

-530 AGASAKTAKVE
+530 VGSTAKTAKIE
-541 LSETAAAMGILSNNG
+541 LSETASAMGILSNNG

-564 GLRDVLNHLTKGI
+564 GLRQVINNLVTGVK
-577 ANIDSK
+577 NIDSK
-583 NSVLAKLGI
+583 NSVLGKLGL

-600 KGNMKSLSDVF
+600 QGNMKSLSAIF
-611 EVINSKVK
+611 EAINSKMK
-619 GMKSPE
+619 GKESPE
-625 KAAIFNSLFGTTGQQ
+625 KASIFKSLFGTTGQQ
-640 AGIILANNAKEL
+640 AGIILSQHVKEL
-652 DKLNKKVKEAPK
+652 DELNKKVKEAPK
-664 KNYVGALSEK
+664 NNYVGALSAK
-674 NMKSAQ
+674 NLKSAQ

-689 ATNMGM
+689 AANMGM
-695 SLAEVLLPPL
+695 SLSEVLLPPL
-705 SKVAASLSKFFQWV
+705 SKIAASLSKFFQWV
-719 SQLPKPIKSTI
+719 SQLPKPIKATI
-730 AGVTLLAIAIGPLL
+730 AGITLLAVAIGPLL
-744 VAVGSMI
+744 IAVGSMI
-751 TAIGSIKELI
+751 TAIGSIKKAMDGI
-761 TGLSIAKKIKE
+761 SIAKKIKDIANSFKLLTILNPTTLGIGA
-772 VISGFSV
+772 VI
-779 VGMLTNPITIGIA
+779 
-792 AVVALGTA
+792 ALGAA
-800 FVVAY
+800 FVLAY
-805 QKIKPFRDF
+805 QKIKPFREF
-814 VNGIGA
+814 INGIGT

-828 VKKVAKDIW
+828 VKNVAKDIW
-837 TVLSSGNKSK
+837 TVLSSDNKSK
-847 NKAQANMNLSKIF
+847 NKAQAKKNLSKIF
-860 SHEQIVAINNFG
+860 SHDQLVEINRFG

-877 AINGIKKTISG
+877 TINGIKKTISG

-928 VSTINTIKMA
+928 VLTINTIKMA

-947 GNNARGENLLN
+947 GDNARGENLLN
-958 RIFPKSAVTYI
+958 RIFPKSAVAYI

-1074 FSSVWVSIEH
+1074 FSSVWISIEH
-1084 IVKGVF
+1084 IVKNVF
-1090 EVIGGLLKVFAG
+1090 QVIGGLLEIFAG
-1102 IFTGNWQLLWSGV
+1102 IFTGNWKLLWQGV
-1115 KDIFKGIWDSFKG
+1115 KDTFSGIIKTFVSAFG
-1128 IVGGVINAVIGILN
+1128 AVFNAMIGIAN
-1142 TGIDGVDWLITKFG
+1142 SGIDGINWLITKFG
-1156 VKKIGHIPPVKW
+1156 VKKIGHIPSVKW

-1226 DTERLGLANYPD
+1226 DTEKLGLANYPD

-1248 FSSIWN
+1248 FGSIWN
-1254 SVKSGASKLWDDVSD
+1254 GIKSGASKLWDDVSD
-1269 GVKLAKNIVAHP
+1269 GVKLAKNIVSHP

-1294 IGKNVQF
+1294 IGKSVQF

-1411 TQLKWMHSYV
+1411 TQLKWMYSYV

-1489 NVVLNG
+1489 NVVLSGGKQDNT
-1495 NEQSNNDLSSLERK
+1495 DLSSLERK

-1515 LLGQIAGLSIEQVN
+1515 LLGQIAGLSAEQVN

-1534 KPSQSFDKNK
+1534 KPSQNFDKNK
-1544 FYQQMYQDQTIS
+1544 FYQDMFRDQTIS
-1556 DYMRM
+1556 NYMNM

>member
-1 MAVGRPIG
+1 MAVGRPLG

-23 DGLKSIQS
+23 DGLKSIQN

-39 MRANLAELSS
+39 MRANIAELSS
-49 TGTAYEKASVQVEGL
+49 TGTAYEKASAKVEGL

-77 LRETYRKQ
+77 LRETYQKQ
-85 VEAHGEYSSS
+85 VEMHGEYSTS

-115 QLNDAKIAMNEAK
+115 QLNDAKVA
-128 RGTDTYKDSLE
+128 
-139 LLKRTTKADI
+139 
-149 EMFNAQG
+149 
-156 KSVKALKTEYRGL
+156 
-169 QQEINLNKKILADE
+169 
-183 KTKLRELI
+183 
-191 ETKGADAKETK
+191 
-202 LQKATVTELNST
+202 
-214 IKQQRTELNNIRLSM
+214 M
-229 NEAKRGTDSLRTSLE
+229 NEAKRGTDSLRVSLE

-294 LVNAKGADARE
+294 LVNVKGADARE
-305 TQEQKVKIAELNAK
+305 TQEQKVKVAELNAK

-325 SYDSMNSKYKNM
+325 EY
-337 TTAQAQA
+337 
-344 KDSVHKLASSYKSMG
+344 
-359 DSVKSAGQKLTGF
+359 
-372 STIAGIGLAAGLK
+372 
-385 TSISSLSEFKNTLN
+385 
-399 EIKNLAETGG
+399 
-409 ESASEA
+409 
-415 TRNVARIQKD
+415 
-425 ATQYSNQ
+425 
-432 YGVSVNKIG
+432 
-441 DGYKELI
+441 
-448 KRGYTTEQ
+448 
-456 ALGAM
+456 
-461 KSELQASVAS
+461 
-471 GDDFQEV
+471 
-478 VSVSSQVLDSFG
+478 
-490 MKVNSTSGMLK
+490 
-501 NTKLVTNEIAY
+501 
-512 AADATSTSFSDL
+512 
-524 GIGMSY
+524 
-530 AGASAKTAKVE
+530 
-541 LSETAAAMGILSNNG
+541 
-556 LEADKAGT
+556 
-564 GLRDVLNHLTKGI
+564 
-577 ANIDSK
+577 
-583 NSVLAKLGI
+583 
-592 KKEDLVDA
+592 
-600 KGNMKSLSDVF
+600 
-611 EVINSKVK
+611 
-619 GMKSPE
+619 
-625 KAAIFNSLFGTTGQQ
+625 
-640 AGIILANNAKEL
+640 
-652 DKLNKKVKEAPK
+652 DKLNKTY
-664 KNYVGALSEK
+664 KNVSTSSAILRDHMDKLKQSMQSIGRNMTQYITVPVVGAFTMSA
-674 NMKSAQ
+674 KSAMDFEYQ
-680 NQMKIFKQS
+680 LQDIRKEVEAQSGSLKETDKIMKEMSSDVLKWSKQYGVGTKEINEGLFTLISNGYSARVALGMMPELLKTMTANGDKTGKAIELTSSLMEQFGLNTGSTNSQIRSGNSLMNQMTEITHKTALNLDDLGTIS
-689 ATNMGM
+689 ANAGAALHGM
-695 SLAEVLLPPL
+695 HINTADFLT
-705 SKVAASLSKFFQWV
+705 VAGKLRSAGIDASS
-719 SQLPKPIKSTI
+719 
-730 AGVTLLAIAIGPLL
+730 
-744 VAVGSMI
+744 VG
-751 TAIGSIKELI
+751 
-761 TGLSIAKKIKE
+761 TGLSSMLTRIATGTGAAAADLKKYNIAVYDSHHNMRSMLDIVGDMKKAYSGMNDEERQKFLYDVMGQENMKVGSTLMNAHISDYRKLSKEVSNSNGVVDKYNKTMRNTSEFSVQEFKSSLNSLSISLGQKLLPTLTPVIKGLTSMVNRFAKLPSPVKNSILVLTGLAAILGPMVIGIAALITSVGKIRTVMNGLNIAKKIKDIANSFKLLTILNPTTLGIGA
-772 VISGFSV
+772 VI
-779 VGMLTNPITIGIA
+779 
-792 AVVALGTA
+792 ALGTA
-800 FVVAY
+800 FVLAY
-805 QKIKPFRDF
+805 QKIKPFREF
-814 VNGIGA
+814 INGIGT

-828 VKKVAKDIW
+828 VKNVAKDIW
-837 TVLSSGNKSK
+837 TVLSSDNKSK
-847 NKAQANMNLSKIF
+847 NKAQAKKNLSKIF
-860 SHEQIVAINNFG
+860 SHDQLVEINRFG

-877 AINGIKKTISG
+877 TINGIKKTISG

-928 VSTINTIKMA
+928 VSTVNTIKMA

-947 GNNARGENLLN
+947 GDNARGENLLN

-1001 FNKIGGGFKSL
+1001 FNKIGGGFKTL

-1074 FSSVWVSIEH
+1074 FSSVWVSVENIL
-1084 IVKGVF
+1084 KKVF
-1090 EVIGGLLKVFAG
+1090 QIIGGLLEIFAG
-1102 IFTGNWQLLWSGV
+1102 IFTGNWKLLWQGV
-1115 KDIFKGIWDSFKG
+1115 KDTFFGIIKTFVSAF
-1128 IVGGVINAVIGILN
+1128 GGVINTIIGIAN
-1142 TGIDGVDWLITKFG
+1142 TGIDGINWLISKFG
-1156 VKKIGHIPPVKW
+1156 VEKIGHISPVKW

-1226 DTERLGLANYPD
+1226 DTERLGLDNYPD

-1248 FSSIWN
+1248 FGSIWN
-1254 SVKSGASKLWDDVSD
+1254 GIKSGASKLWDDVSD
-1269 GVKLAKNIVAHP
+1269 GVKLAKNIVSHP
-1281 IEALESAFSGSLK
+1281 IEALESAFSSSLK
-1294 IGKNVQF
+1294 IGKSVQF

-1381 NPGSGAY
+1381 NPSSGAY
-1388 GIPQSLPGNKMA
+1388 GLGQALPGNKMA
-1400 SAGKDWRTNPI
+1400 SAGKDWKTNAI
-1411 TQLKWMHSYV
+1411 TQLKWVKSYI
-1421 KGRYGNASNAKHFWQ
+1421 KGRYGNAANAKRFWQ
-1436 THNWYANGGF
+1436 AHNWYANGGF

-1489 NVVLNG
+1489 NVVLSGGKQDNT
-1495 NEQSNNDLSSLERK
+1495 DLSNLERK

-1515 LLGQIAGLSIEQVN
+1515 LLGQIAGLSAEQVN

-1534 KPSQSFDKNK
+1534 KPSQNFDKNK
-1544 FYQQMYQDQTIS
+1544 FYQDMFRDQTIS
-1556 DYMRM
+1556 NYMNM

>member
-9 SMVVSLGLD
+9 SMVVSLGLEAA
-18 SVKFT
+18 KFT
-23 DGLKSIQS
+23 DGLKSIQN

-39 MRANLAELSS
+39 MRANMAELSS
-49 TGTAYEKASVQVEGL
+49 TGTAYEKASAKVDSL
-64 TKIMDVNKRKIES
+64 TKVMDVNQRKIES
-77 LRETYRKQ
+77 LRETYQQQ
-85 VEAHGEYSSS
+85 VKTQGEYSNA

-103 NDAVRIQENYRR
+103 NDAIRVQENYRR
-115 QLNDAKIAMNEAK
+115 QLNDAKVA
-128 RGTDTYKDSLE
+128 
-139 LLKRTTKADI
+139 
-149 EMFNAQG
+149 
-156 KSVKALKTEYRGL
+156 
-169 QQEINLNKKILADE
+169 
-183 KTKLRELI
+183 
-191 ETKGADAKETK
+191 
-202 LQKATVTELNST
+202 
-214 IKQQRTELNNIRLSM
+214 M

-294 LVNAKGADARE
+294 LINAKGADARE
-305 TQEQKVKIAELNAK
+305 TQEQEVKVAELDAK

-325 SYDSMNSKYKNM
+325 SYDGMNSKYKNM

-344 KDSVHKLASSYKSMG
+344 KDSVNKLASSYKSMG
-359 DSVKSAGQKLTGF
+359 NSVKSAGQKLTGF
-372 STIAGIGLAAGLK
+372 STVAGIGLVAGLK

-490 MKVNSTSGMLK
+490 MKVNSTSGMMK

-719 SQLPKPIKSTI
+719 AQLPKPIKSTI
-730 AGVTLLAIAIGPLL
+730 VGVTLFAVAIGPLL
-744 VAVGSMI
+744 VALGSMI
-751 TAIGSIKELI
+751 TAIGTIKKVM
-761 TGLSIAKKIKE
+761 TGLSLLKKVKDLANLFKLLTVLNPTTLGIGA
-772 VISGFSV
+772 VI
-779 VGMLTNPITIGIA
+779 
-792 AVVALGTA
+792 ALGAA
-800 FVVAY
+800 FVLAY
-805 QKIKPFRDF
+805 KKIKPFREF
-814 VNGIGA
+814 INGIGRG
-820 TVKKEFDK
+820 
-828 VKKVAKDIW
+828 II
-837 TVLSSGNKSK
+837 KSLRPVI
-847 NKAQANMNLSKIF
+847 NM
-860 SHEQIVAINNFG
+860 VG
-872 KNLRT
+872 
-877 AINGIKKTISG
+877 TIG
-888 AKTITKDIFNLFT
+888 
-901 SNTGDKKSAKAFNS
+901 NS
-915 LNNLLPK
+915 LKKL
-922 GSAQKI
+922 
-928 VSTINTIKMA
+928 
-938 FNGLFALFK
+938 FN
-947 GNNARGENLLN
+947 
-958 RIFPKSAVTYI
+958 
-969 STITKIIRTDFN
+969 
-981 LMKSAI
+981 
-987 VGVFKSIWSVISPI
+987 
-1001 FNKIGGGFKSL
+1001 
-1012 IKGMSSYFNK
+1012 
-1022 YGKNIMQAFVN
+1022 
-1033 IFDFIL
+1033 
-1039 VKVVSKFTLILTAIS
+1039 
-1054 VAMKSIQV
+1054 AMKSYFSENGLSFLQAFANIFKV
-1062 VISAALDLVKNV
+1062 VAVSIGASMSGIIVTIRVALNLIKNV
-1074 FSSVWVSIEH
+1074 FSTTWGSIEQ
-1084 IVKGVF
+1084 IVGGVF
-1090 EVIGGLLKVFAG
+1090 TAIGGLLKVFAG
-1102 IFTGNWQLLWSGV
+1102 LFTGNWQLLWSGV
-1115 KDIFKGIWDSFKG
+1115 KDIFSGIWDSFKG
-1128 IVGGVINAVIGILN
+1128 IVGGVINVIIGIVN
-1142 TGIDGVDWLITKFG
+1142 SGIDGINWLLDKFG
-1156 VKKIGHIPPVKW
+1156 AKQVKKLSPVKW

-1248 FSSIWN
+1248 FGSIWN
-1254 SVKSGASKLWDDVSD
+1254 GIKSGASKLWDDVSD
-1269 GVKLAKNIVAHP
+1269 GVKLAKNIVSHP

-1294 IGKNVQF
+1294 IGKSVQF

-1388 GIPQSLPGNKMA
+1388 GLPQSLPGNKMA

-1411 TQLKWMHSYV
+1411 TQLKWMYSYV

-1489 NVVLNG
+1489 NVVLSGGKQDNT
-1495 NEQSNNDLSSLERK
+1495 DLSSLERK

-1515 LLGQIAGLSIEQVN
+1515 LLGQIAGLSAEQVN

-1534 KPSQSFDKNK
+1534 KPSQNFDKNK
-1544 FYQQMYQDQTIS
+1544 FYQDMFRDQTIS
-1556 DYMRM
+1556 NYMNM

>member
-9 SMVVSLGLD
+9 SMVVSLGLEAA
-18 SVKFT
+18 KFT
-23 DGLKSIQS
+23 DGLKSIQN

-39 MRANLAELSS
+39 MRANIAELSS
-49 TGTAYEKASVQVEGL
+49 TGTAYEKASTKVDSL
-64 TKIMDVNKRKIES
+64 TKVMDVNQRKIES
-77 LRETYRKQ
+77 LRETYQQQ
-85 VEAHGEYSSS
+85 VKTQGEYSNA

-103 NDAVRIQENYRR
+103 NDAIRVQENYRR
-115 QLNDAKIAMNEAK
+115 QLNDAKVA
-128 RGTDTYKDSLE
+128 
-139 LLKRTTKADI
+139 
-149 EMFNAQG
+149 
-156 KSVKALKTEYRGL
+156 
-169 QQEINLNKKILADE
+169 
-183 KTKLRELI
+183 
-191 ETKGADAKETK
+191 
-202 LQKATVTELNST
+202 
-214 IKQQRTELNNIRLSM
+214 M

-294 LVNAKGADARE
+294 LINAKGADARE
-305 TQEQKVKIAELNAK
+305 THEQKVKVAELDAK

-325 SYDSMNSKYKNM
+325 SYDGMNSKYKNM

-344 KDSVHKLASSYKSMG
+344 KDSVNKLASSYKSMG
-359 DSVKSAGQKLTGF
+359 NSVKSAGQKLTGF
-372 STIAGIGLAAGLK
+372 STVAGIGLVAGLK

-490 MKVNSTSGMLK
+490 MKVNSTSGMMK

-619 GMKSPE
+619 GMKSPK

-719 SQLPKPIKSTI
+719 AQLPKPIKSTI
-730 AGVTLLAIAIGPLL
+730 VGVTLFAVAIGPLL
-744 VAVGSMI
+744 VALGSMI
-751 TAIGSIKELI
+751 TAIGTIKKVM
-761 TGLSIAKKIKE
+761 TGLSLLKKVKDLANLFKLLTVLNPTTLGIGA
-772 VISGFSV
+772 VI
-779 VGMLTNPITIGIA
+779 
-792 AVVALGTA
+792 ALGAA
-800 FVVAY
+800 FVLAY
-805 QKIKPFRDF
+805 KKIKPFREF
-814 VNGIGA
+814 INGIGRGIIKSLRPVINMVG
-820 TVKKEFDK
+820 TIGNSLKKLFNAMKSYFSENGLSFLQAFANIFK
-828 VKKVAKDIW
+828 VVAVSIG
-837 TVLSSGNKSK
+837 VSMSGIIVTIRVALNLIK
-847 NKAQANMNLSKIF
+847 NIF
-860 SHEQIVAINNFG
+860 STTWGSIEQIVG
-872 KNLRT
+872 
-877 AINGIKKTISG
+877 
-888 AKTITKDIFNLFT
+888 
-901 SNTGDKKSAKAFNS
+901 
-915 LNNLLPK
+915 
-922 GSAQKI
+922 
-928 VSTINTIKMA
+928 
-938 FNGLFALFK
+938 
-947 GNNARGENLLN
+947 
-958 RIFPKSAVTYI
+958 
-969 STITKIIRTDFN
+969 
-981 LMKSAI
+981 
-987 VGVFKSIWSVISPI
+987 GVF
-1001 FNKIGGGFKSL
+1001 
-1012 IKGMSSYFNK
+1012 
-1022 YGKNIMQAFVN
+1022 
-1033 IFDFIL
+1033 
-1039 VKVVSKFTLILTAIS
+1039 TA
-1054 VAMKSIQV
+1054 
-1062 VISAALDLVKNV
+1062 
-1074 FSSVWVSIEH
+1074 
-1084 IVKGVF
+1084 
-1090 EVIGGLLKVFAG
+1090 IGGLLKVFAG
-1102 IFTGNWQLLWSGV
+1102 LFTGNWQLLWSGV
-1115 KDIFKGIWDSFKG
+1115 KDIFSGIWDSFKG
-1128 IVGGVINAVIGILN
+1128 IVGGVINVIIGIVN
-1142 TGIDGVDWLITKFG
+1142 SGIDGINWLLDKFG
-1156 VKKIGHIPPVKW
+1156 AKQVKKLSPVKW

-1226 DTERLGLANYPD
+1226 DTERLGLSDYPD

-1248 FSSIWN
+1248 FDSIWN
-1254 SVKSGASKLWDDVSD
+1254 GIKSGASKLWDDVSD

-1281 IEALESAFSGSLK
+1281 IKALESAFSGSLK
-1294 IGKNVQF
+1294 IGKSVQF

-1388 GIPQSLPGNKMA
+1388 GLPQSLPGNKMA

-1411 TQLKWMHSYV
+1411 TQLKWMYSYV

-1489 NVVLNG
+1489 NVVLSGGKQDNT
-1495 NEQSNNDLSSLERK
+1495 DLSSLERK

-1515 LLGQIAGLSIEQVN
+1515 LLGQIAGLNAEQVN

-1534 KPSQSFDKNK
+1534 KPSQNFDKNK
-1544 FYQQMYQDQTIS
+1544 FYQDMFRDQTIS
-1556 DYMRM
+1556 NYMNM

>member
-1 MAVGRPIG
+1 MAVGRPLG

-23 DGLKSIQS
+23 DGLKSIQN

-39 MRANLAELSS
+39 MRANMAELSS
-49 TGTAYEKASVQVEGL
+49 TGTAYEKASAKVEGL

-77 LRETYRKQ
+77 LRETYQKQ
-85 VEAHGEYSSS
+85 VEMHGEYSTS

-103 NDAVRIQENYRR
+103 NDAIRIQENYRR
-115 QLNDAKIAMNEAK
+115 QLNDAKIAVNEAK

-156 KSVKALKTEYRGL
+156 KSIKALKTEYRGL

-183 KTKLRELI
+183 KTKLKELMD
-191 ETKGADAKETK
+191 TKGADAKETK

-214 IKQQRTELNNIRLSM
+214 IKQQKTELNNIRLSM
-229 NEAKRGTDSLRTSLE
+229 NEAKRGTDGLRVSLE
-244 TLQKTTTASITGLQ
+244 TLQKTTTASIAGLQ

-294 LVNAKGADARE
+294 LTNAKGADARE
-305 TQEQKVKIAELNAK
+305 TQEQKVKVAELNAK
-319 IQQSQA
+319 IQQSQ
-325 SYDSMNSKYKNM
+325 
-337 TTAQAQA
+337 
-344 KDSVHKLASSYKSMG
+344 
-359 DSVKSAGQKLTGF
+359 
-372 STIAGIGLAAGLK
+372 
-385 TSISSLSEFKNTLN
+385 
-399 EIKNLAETGG
+399 
-409 ESASEA
+409 
-415 TRNVARIQKD
+415 
-425 ATQYSNQ
+425 
-432 YGVSVNKIG
+432 
-441 DGYKELI
+441 
-448 KRGYTTEQ
+448 
-456 ALGAM
+456 
-461 KSELQASVAS
+461 
-471 GDDFQEV
+471 
-478 VSVSSQVLDSFG
+478 
-490 MKVNSTSGMLK
+490 
-501 NTKLVTNEIAY
+501 
-512 AADATSTSFSDL
+512 
-524 GIGMSY
+524 
-530 AGASAKTAKVE
+530 VE
-541 LSETAAAMGILSNNG
+541 Y
-556 LEADKAGT
+556 
-564 GLRDVLNHLTKGI
+564 
-577 ANIDSK
+577 
-583 NSVLAKLGI
+583 
-592 KKEDLVDA
+592 
-600 KGNMKSLSDVF
+600 
-611 EVINSKVK
+611 
-619 GMKSPE
+619 
-625 KAAIFNSLFGTTGQQ
+625 
-640 AGIILANNAKEL
+640 
-652 DKLNKKVKEAPK
+652 DKLNKTYKNVSTSGAILRDHMDKLKQSMQSIGRNMTQYITVPVVGVFTMSAKSAMDFEYQLQDIRKEVEAQSGSLKETDKIMKEMSSDVLKWSKQYGVGTKEINEGLFTLISNGYSARVALGMMPELLKTMTANGDKTGKTIELTSSLMEQFGLNTGSTNSQIRSGNSLMNQMTEITHKTALNLDDLGTISANAGAALHGMHINTADFLTVAGKLRSAGIDASSVGTGLSSMLTRIATGTGAAAADLK
-664 KNYVGALSEK
+664 KYNIAVYDNHHNMRSMLDIIGDMKKAYSGMNDEERQKFLYDVMGQE
-674 NMKSAQ
+674 NMKVGSTLMNAHISDYRKLSKEVSNSNGVVDKYNKTMRNTSEFSVQ
-680 NQMKIFKQS
+680 EFKS
-689 ATNMGM
+689 
-695 SLAEVLLPPL
+695 SLNSLSISLGQKLLPTLTPVIKGL
-705 SKVAASLSKFFQWV
+705 TSMVNRFAKLPSPVKNSILVLTGLAAILG
-719 SQLPKPIKSTI
+719 PM
-730 AGVTLLAIAIGPLL
+730 AIGIAAL
-744 VAVGSMI
+744 I
-751 TAIGSIKELI
+751 TSIGKIRDVM

-828 VKKVAKDIW
+828 VKNV
-837 TVLSSGNKSK
+837 
-847 NKAQANMNLSKIF
+847 
-860 SHEQIVAINNFG
+860 
-872 KNLRT
+872 
-877 AINGIKKTISG
+877 
-888 AKTITKDIFNLFT
+888 TKDIFNLFT

-928 VSTINTIKMA
+928 VATVNTIKMA

-969 STITKIIRTDFN
+969 STITKIIRADFN

-987 VGVFKSIWSVISPI
+987 VGVFKSMWSVISPI
-1001 FNKIGGGFKSL
+1001 FNKIGGGFKTL

-1022 YGKNIMQAFVN
+1022 YGKSIMKAFVN

-1062 VISAALDLVKNV
+1062 VISVALDLVKNV
-1074 FSSVWVSIEH
+1074 FNSVWISIEN
-1084 IVKGVF
+1084 IIKNVF
-1090 EVIGGLLKVFAG
+1090 QIIGGLLEIFAG
-1102 IFTGNWQLLWSGV
+1102 IFTGNWKLLWQGV
-1115 KDIFKGIWDSFKG
+1115 KDTFFGIIKTFVSAF
-1128 IVGGVINAVIGILN
+1128 GGVINTIIGITN
-1142 TGIDGVDWLITKFG
+1142 TGIDGINWLITKFG
-1156 VKKIGHIPPVKW
+1156 VKKIGHISPVKW

-1226 DTERLGLANYPD
+1226 DTERLGLSNYPD

-1248 FSSIWN
+1248 FGSIWN
-1254 SVKSGASKLWDDVSD
+1254 GIKSGASKLWDDVSD

-1281 IEALESAFSGSLK
+1281 IEALESAFSSSLK
-1294 IGKNVQF
+1294 IGKSVQF

-1388 GIPQSLPGNKMA
+1388 GLPQSLPGNKMA

-1411 TQLKWMHSYV
+1411 TQLKWMYSYV
-1421 KGRYGNASNAKHFWQ
+1421 KDRYGNASNAKHFWQ

-1515 LLGQIAGLSIEQVN
+1515 LLGQIAGLSAEQVN

-1544 FYQQMYQDQTIS
+1544 FYQQMYKDQTINN
-1556 DYMRM
+1556 YMNM

>member
-1 MAVGRPIG
+1 MAVGRPLG

-23 DGLKSIQS
+23 DGLKSIQN

-39 MRANLAELSS
+39 MRANMAELSS
-49 TGTAYEKASVQVEGL
+49 TGTAYEKASAKVEGL

-77 LRETYRKQ
+77 LRETYQKQ
-85 VEAHGEYSSS
+85 VEMHGEYSTS

-103 NDAVRIQENYRR
+103 NDAIRIQENYRR
-115 QLNDAKIAMNEAK
+115 QLNDAKVAMNEAK

-149 EMFNAQG
+149 EMFNVQG
-156 KSVKALKTEYRGL
+156 KSIKALKTEYRGL

-183 KTKLRELI
+183 KTKLKELMDI
-191 ETKGADAKETK
+191 KGADAKETK

-214 IKQQRTELNNIRLSM
+214 IKQQKTELNNIRLSM

-244 TLQKTTTASITGLQ
+244 ILQKTTTASITGLQ

-305 TQEQKVKIAELNAK
+305 TQEQKVKVAELNAK
-319 IQQSQA
+319 IQQSQ
-325 SYDSMNSKYKNM
+325 
-337 TTAQAQA
+337 
-344 KDSVHKLASSYKSMG
+344 
-359 DSVKSAGQKLTGF
+359 
-372 STIAGIGLAAGLK
+372 
-385 TSISSLSEFKNTLN
+385 
-399 EIKNLAETGG
+399 
-409 ESASEA
+409 
-415 TRNVARIQKD
+415 
-425 ATQYSNQ
+425 
-432 YGVSVNKIG
+432 
-441 DGYKELI
+441 
-448 KRGYTTEQ
+448 
-456 ALGAM
+456 
-461 KSELQASVAS
+461 
-471 GDDFQEV
+471 
-478 VSVSSQVLDSFG
+478 
-490 MKVNSTSGMLK
+490 
-501 NTKLVTNEIAY
+501 
-512 AADATSTSFSDL
+512 
-524 GIGMSY
+524 
-530 AGASAKTAKVE
+530 VE
-541 LSETAAAMGILSNNG
+541 Y
-556 LEADKAGT
+556 
-564 GLRDVLNHLTKGI
+564 
-577 ANIDSK
+577 
-583 NSVLAKLGI
+583 
-592 KKEDLVDA
+592 
-600 KGNMKSLSDVF
+600 
-611 EVINSKVK
+611 
-619 GMKSPE
+619 
-625 KAAIFNSLFGTTGQQ
+625 
-640 AGIILANNAKEL
+640 
-652 DKLNKKVKEAPK
+652 DKLNKTY
-664 KNYVGALSEK
+664 KNVSTSGAILRDHMDKLKQSMQSIGRNMTQYITVPVVGAFTMSAKSAMDFEYQLQDIRKEVEAQSGSLKETDKIMKEMSSDVLKWSKQYGVGTKEINEGLFTLISNGYSARVALGMMPELLKTMTANGDKTGKTIELTSSLMEQFGLNTGSTNSQIRSGNSLMNQMTEITHKTALNLDDLGTISANAGAALHGMHINTADFLTVAGKLRSAGIDASSVGTGLSSMLTRIATGTGAAAADLKKYNIAVYDSHHNMRSMLDIVGDMKKAYSGMNDEERQK
-674 NMKSAQ
+674 FLYDVMGQENMKVGSTLMNAHISDYRKLSKEVSNSNGVVDKYNKTMRNTSEFSVQ
-680 NQMKIFKQS
+680 EFKS
-689 ATNMGM
+689 
-695 SLAEVLLPPL
+695 SLNSLSISLGQKLLPTLTPVIKGL
-705 SKVAASLSKFFQWV
+705 TSMVNRFAKLPSPVKNSILVLTGLAAILG
-719 SQLPKPIKSTI
+719 PM
-730 AGVTLLAIAIGPLL
+730 AIGIAAL
-744 VAVGSMI
+744 I
-751 TAIGSIKELI
+751 TSIGKIRDVL
-761 TGLSIAKKIKE
+761 TGLSIAKKIKDIANSFKLLTILNPTTLGIGA
-772 VISGFSV
+772 VI
-779 VGMLTNPITIGIA
+779 
-792 AVVALGTA
+792 ALGAA
-800 FVVAY
+800 FVLAY
-805 QKIKPFRDF
+805 KKIKPFRDF

-828 VKKVAKDIW
+828 VKNVAKDIW

-860 SHEQIVAINNFG
+860 SHDQLVKINQFG
-872 KNLRT
+872 ENLRT
-877 AINGIKKTISG
+877 TINGIKKTISG

-901 SNTGDKKSAKAFNS
+901 SNTGDKKSAKAFDS

-947 GNNARGENLLN
+947 GDNARGENLLN

-1001 FNKIGGGFKSL
+1001 FNKIGGGFKTL

-1062 VISAALDLVKNV
+1062 VISAALNLVKNV
-1074 FSSVWVSIEH
+1074 FSSVWISIEH
-1084 IVKGVF
+1084 IVKNVF
-1090 EVIGGLLKVFAG
+1090 QVIGGLLEIFAG
-1102 IFTGNWQLLWSGV
+1102 IFTGNWKLLWQGV
-1115 KDIFKGIWDSFKG
+1115 KDTFSGIIKTFVSAFG
-1128 IVGGVINAVIGILN
+1128 AVFNAMIGIAN
-1142 TGIDGVDWLITKFG
+1142 SGIDGINWLITKFG
-1156 VKKIGHIPPVKW
+1156 VKKIGHIPTVKW

-1248 FSSIWN
+1248 FGSIWN
-1254 SVKSGASKLWDDVSD
+1254 GIKSGASKLWDDVSD

-1281 IEALESAFSGSLK
+1281 IKALESAFSGSLK
-1294 IGKNVQF
+1294 IGKSVQF

-1349 KHWMEQAGIPKS
+1349 KHWMKQAGIPKS

-1388 GIPQSLPGNKMA
+1388 GLPQSLPGNKMA

-1411 TQLKWMHSYV
+1411 TQLKWMYSYV
-1421 KGRYGNASNAKHFWQ
+1421 KGRYGNAANAKHFWQ

-1489 NVVLNG
+1489 NVVLSGGKQDNT
-1495 NEQSNNDLSSLERK
+1495 DLSSLERK

-1515 LLGQIAGLSIEQVN
+1515 LLGQIAGLSAEQVN

-1534 KPSQSFDKNK
+1534 KPSQNFDKNK
-1544 FYQQMYQDQTIS
+1544 FYQDMFRDQTIS
-1556 DYMRM
+1556 NYMNM